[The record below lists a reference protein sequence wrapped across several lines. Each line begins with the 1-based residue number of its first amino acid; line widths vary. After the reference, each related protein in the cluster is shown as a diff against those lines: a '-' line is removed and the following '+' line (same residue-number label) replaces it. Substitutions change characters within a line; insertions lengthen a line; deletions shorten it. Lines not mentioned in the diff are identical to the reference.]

1 MEYNRAKQI
10 ICNLIKHCEDND
22 LQLID
27 KYNNIIDLG
36 NFYLEGDEIS
46 YKVNRITY
54 RLFINDPEFDE
65 GLYTPEDKWVKET
78 LNNLSVISKPKRISE
93 IIHLIK

>member
-27 KYNNIIDLG
+27 KYNNIIDL
-36 NFYLEGDEIS
+36 FSIYS
-46 YKVNRITY
+46 
-54 RLFINDPEFDE
+54 
-65 GLYTPEDKWVKET
+65 
-78 LNNLSVISKPKRISE
+78 
-93 IIHLIK
+93 